1 MKRRLFIL
9 IALSVLFLLIWLRQS
24 TESPITTT
32 ASMLSDPFLQLPTET
47 SVRVI
52 WFTEFAGSEHRVA
65 YGDKL
70 DQYAEAVTTKMSR
83 LREDQAQTEPVQ
95 PVIRDIWRHEAI
107 IEGLTPGKRVPYQV
121 TSVKFDQGSSEV
133 LNSKVFS
140 LAPQPRP
147 GTPLKILLTS
157 DHQLMPMTAA
167 NLQMVQ
173 TLGAVDAV
181 FMAGDFVN
189 VSDRASEWFDDR
201 QGGAFFPCI
210 QGRAHYELQ
219 KEGGTTV
226 YTGGE
231 IIQHAPLFPAIGN
244 HEVMGRY
251 SMSHGLNEQFSDAVP
266 RQIALN
272 AYQEL
277 AAQINPGEDPDL
289 KEAWLK
295 ANSFNTDTYQEIFSL
310 PQDGKYYAVTF
321 GDVRLVVLYVT
332 NIWRSPRVDPQV
344 RGRYQ
349 ERQQDLDSPQSWGYG
364 QHIFEAIAE
373 GSPQYRWLE
382 QELSSAEFKAA
393 KYKIVMFHHPPH
405 SLGANVVPPYTTP
418 VTRFEKAAD
427 GIQSVRYDYPPE
439 NDYIIR
445 DLMPLLETAGVDL
458 VFYGHS
464 HLWNRFV
471 SPGGMHFLET
481 SNVGNSYGAYVGAEK
496 RPVPADSRYT
506 YAAVG
511 NPNGLEPIVPTI
523 APLVDKQPL
532 PFIASNDIT
541 AFSILDTGNGTV
553 SSYRFDTRKPE
564 SAVVKFDQFT
574 IGDR

>member
-1 MKRRLFIL
+1 MKRSLFVL
-9 IALSVLFLLIWLRQS
+9 IALSVLFLLIWLRRP
-24 TESPITTT
+24 TETPMTTT
-32 ASMLSDPFLQLPTET
+32 AAMLSDPFLQLPTET
-47 SVRVI
+47 SVRVV

-70 DQYAEAVTTKMSR
+70 DRHAEATTTKMSR
-83 LREDQAQTEPVQ
+83 LREDQAETEPIQ
-95 PVIRDIWRHEAI
+95 PVIRDIWRHEAL
-107 IEGLTPGKRVPYQV
+107 IEGLTPGRIPYQV
-121 TSVKFDQGSSEV
+121 TSVKSNQGSSEV
-133 LNSKVFS
+133 LSSKVFT

-167 NLQMVQ
+167 NLQMVK
-173 TLGAVDAV
+173 AVESIDAV
-181 FMAGDFVN
+181 FMAGDLIN
-189 VSDRASEWFDDR
+189 IPDRASEWFDDPE
-201 QGGAFFPCI
+201 GGAFFPCL
-210 QGRAHYELQ
+210 QGRAHYELE
-219 KEGGTTV
+219 KEGRTTV

-231 IIQHAPLFPAIGN
+231 IIQHAPIFPAIGN

-251 SMSHGLNEQFSDAVP
+251 SMSHGLNEQFSDAIP
-266 RQIALN
+266 RQVALN
-272 AYQEL
+272 FYRE
-277 AAQINPGEDPDL
+277 AQINPGEDPDL
-289 KEAWLK
+289 KTAWLK
-295 ANSFNTDTYQEIFSL
+295 ANSFNTDTYKEIFSL
-310 PQDGKYYAVTF
+310 PPENDGKYYAVTF
-321 GDVRLVVLYVT
+321 GDVRLAVLYVT
-332 NIWRSPRVDPQV
+332 NIWRSPRIDPQV

-349 ERQQDLDSPQSWGYG
+349 ERQQDLDSPQDWGYG

-382 QELSSAEFKAA
+382 RELSSNEFKEA
-393 KYKIVMFHHPPH
+393 KYKVVMFHHPPH

-418 VTRFEKAAD
+418 VAHVERAD
-427 GIQSVRYDYPPE
+427 GSLQSVRYDYPPE

-445 DLMPLLETAGVDL
+445 DLMPQLETAGVDL

-471 SPGGMHFLET
+471 SPGGMHFLES

-496 RPVPADSRYT
+496 RPIPADSRFN
-506 YAAVG
+506 YAAVSD
-511 NPNGLEPIVPTI
+511 PNGLEPVVPTI
-523 APLVDKQPL
+523 APLVEKQPL

-574 IGDR
+574 IGDG